1 MRLSKKEIQVIL
13 RVAKEIYGEGVEIY
27 LFGSRI
33 NDEKK
38 GGDIDLLV
46 RGSSERK
53 GVLARIRMLARLK
66 YFLGDQKIDIIIIG
80 DHEDSPV
87 AREALMTGIRL
98 V

>member
-1 MRLSKKEIQVIL
+1 MKEIRTEDAVGQIL
-13 RVAKEIYGEGVEIY
+13 CHDITQI
-27 LFGSRI
+27 I

-66 YFLGDQKIDIIIIG
+66 YFLGDQKIDIIG